1 VTHTRESRKE
11 PLTSINRGMSLIKAD
26 MGRLPLQPKGR
37 GTRFLRA
44 SLNPGF
50 RSLVLERIQ
59 EILGDLSLST
69 LEHLTCS
76 LNLALH
82 GAEFRPGCR
91 IGAGAIIRHPVGI
104 VIGSG
109 VTVGENCTFQH
120 GVTLGTKYI
129 KPEQDHHYPNVGASV
144 SFGAFATVIG
154 DVTVGDGCTVGAL
167 TLVNKSLSEGTT
179 FTGRSLSE

>member
-1 VTHTRESRKE
+1 VTHTRQNHKGS
-11 PLTSINRGMSLIKAD
+11 LASIRRGMSLIRAD
-26 MGRLPLQPKGR
+26 ISRLPLQRKSHS
-37 GTRFLRA
+37 TRFLRA

-59 EILGDLSLST
+59 EVLGDLSLTT

-129 KPEQDHHYPNVGASV
+129 KPEQDHHYPNVGAGV

-154 DVTVGDGCTVGAL
+154 NVTVGDGCTVGAL
-167 TLVNKSLSEGTT
+167 TLVNRSLAKGVT
-179 FTGRSLSE
+179 FTGRPLPG